1 MTLDSSSLSRLL
13 VLGSSFIDNK
23 ISGKL
28 PLASKLARLQQ
39 GDQIEKL
46 AEIVLHRRGRQQEAV
61 FLRAF

>member
-1 MTLDSSSLSRLL
+1 MTLDSSSLSAP
-13 VLGSSFIDNK
+13 GSWSSFIDNK

-46 AEIVLHRRGRQQEAV
+46 AEIVLHRRGRQQEQY
-61 FLRAF
+61 FLRF